1 MKKNSVTPIL
11 IFSLVLIV
19 LPLLA
24 GCQTVAP
31 QGVAVAAPAGSAVD
45 YQVIENAMLERW
57 QAMARFYEDQ
67 SLSPRSLSRLS
78 ADEILAYRWE
88 ALGRFYTEHPFTG
101 VALTE
106 LSAGNVCEYRWL
118 AMARYYEQNP
128 YAGVDLTALEPDEIL
143 AYRWL
148 AIAKA
153 YEK

>member
-1 MKKNSVTPIL
+1 MKKNSVTTTL

-24 GCQTVAP
+24 GCQAVAP
-31 QGVAVAAPAGSAVD
+31 QDVAVAAPADSAVD

-67 SLSPRSLSRLS
+67 SLSPRSLTRLS
-78 ADEILAYRWE
+78 ADEVLAYRWE
-88 ALGRFYTEHPFTG
+88 AIGRFYTEHPFTG

-106 LSAGNVCEYRWL
+106 LSADDICAYRWL

-128 YAGVDLTALEPDEIL
+128 YAGVDLTTLDPDEIL
-143 AYRWL
+143 TYRWL
-148 AIAKA
+148 ALAKA